1 MPTDP
6 GPEPSTGGSPLVATL
21 LPLLAAGACG
31 AVLPVQS
38 RVNGVLS
45 EQVGALPAA
54 TLSFGSGLV
63 VLTLLLG
70 LAPLRRRAAAVWAAV
85 RAGSL
90 RPWQV
95 VGGVGGALL
104 VASQTYAVP
113 LVGVTAFL
121 VAVIGGQSVSA
132 LLVDRAGLGPG
143 PAQPWRAGRVGAAA
157 LAVVGVAVAATARP
171 DQGGAAVGAGVGFAL
186 ALVLVCAAGALTSV
200 QQALNG
206 VVTTVSRAPVATAWV
221 NFLTGTLTLVLLG
234 LVASLAGGLRPSPVG
249 AGLPW
254 WAWTGGVMGIVFIAL
269 AAYAVQHVPV
279 LVFALVTITTQLVV
293 GVLLDALDPVGRAAL
308 GPQLLLG
315 VALALTASVWAAL
328 ARPARGRRAPS
339 PAALTHR

>member
-1 MPTDP
+1 MPTDLA
-6 GPEPSTGGSPLVATL
+6 EERAAGSAPLVSTV

-70 LAPLRRRAAAVWAAV
+70 LAPLRRRAAVIWSAV
-85 RAGSL
+85 RSGGL
-90 RPWQV
+90 RRWQV

-113 LVGVTAFL
+113 QVGVTAFL

-132 LLVDRAGLGPG
+132 LLVDRVGLGPG
-143 PAQPWRAGRVGAAA
+143 PAQPLRVGRAAA
-157 LAVVGVAVAATARP
+157 ALLAVVGVAVASSARP
-171 DQGGAAVGAGVGFAL
+171 ADDGPGGGAGVGFAL
-186 ALVLVCAAGALTSV
+186 ALTLVCAAGALTSV

-221 NFLTGTLTLVLLG
+221 NFLTGTLTLVLIG
-234 LVASLAGGLRPSPVG
+234 LVSSAAGGLRPSAVAP
-249 AGLPW
+249 GLPW

-269 AAYAVQHVPV
+269 AAYAVQHLPV
-279 LVFALVTITTQLVV
+279 LVFALVTITTQLLV
-293 GVLLDALDPVGRAAL
+293 GMLLDALDPVGRAAL

-315 VALALTASVWAAL
+315 VLLALTASVWAAL
-328 ARPARGRRAPS
+328 ARPSRRRGVSS
-339 PAALTHR
+339 PAAAPHR

>member
-1 MPTDP
+1 M
-6 GPEPSTGGSPLVATL
+6 

-63 VLTLLLG
+63 VLTVLLA
-70 LAPLRRRAAAVWAAV
+70 LAPLRRRAAAVWSAV
-85 RAGSL
+85 RSGGL
-90 RPWQV
+90 RRWQV
-95 VGGVGGALL
+95 AGGVGGALL

-113 LVGVTAFL
+113 QVGVTAFL

-143 PAQPWRAGRVGAAA
+143 PTQPLRAGRAGAAL
-157 LAVVGVAVAATARP
+157 LAVVGVAVASSARP
-171 DQGGAAVGAGVGFAL
+171 GGDGPECGAGVGLVLAL
-186 ALVLVCAAGALTSV
+186 ALVCAAGALTSV

-221 NFLTGTLTLVLLG
+221 NFLTGTLTLVLIG
-234 LVASLAGGLRPSPVG
+234 LVSSAAGGLRPSAVTP
-249 AGLPW
+249 GLPW

-269 AAYAVQHVPV
+269 AAYAVQHLPV
-279 LVFALVTITTQLVV
+279 LVFALVTITTQLLV

-315 VALALTASVWAAL
+315 VLLALTASVWAAL
-328 ARPARGRRAPS
+328 ARTSPARRRGMS
-339 PAALTHR
+339 SAAAATHR